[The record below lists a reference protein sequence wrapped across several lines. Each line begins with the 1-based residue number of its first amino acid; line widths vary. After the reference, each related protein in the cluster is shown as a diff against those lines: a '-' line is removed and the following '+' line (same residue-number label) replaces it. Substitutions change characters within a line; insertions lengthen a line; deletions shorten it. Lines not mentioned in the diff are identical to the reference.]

1 MSKKTRSTLLG
12 FVIAIIALA
21 LIAYLPAET
30 ETMSRAAW
38 QYLGCFVFMLVLII
52 SRAVPDWA
60 AVLCTMAVLVA
71 LKVATVAQVT
81 SNFAS
86 STVWLCI
93 GVFVMSVGI
102 NNSGFM
108 KRIALWVLCK
118 FPGTYRAQ
126 VTAMLLA
133 GLATTPMIPSAF
145 AKTALMAPMT
155 AQVSE
160 VIGVKPFSKQALGI
174 WFANFACTYTLGN
187 AFMSGSAFVALMIGF
202 MGMNFTWGGWL
213 AATWLWYVVL
223 SLIHI

>member
-93 GVFVMSVGI
+93 GVFVMSIGI

-108 KRIALWVLCK
+108 KRLALWILTK
-118 FPGTYRAQ
+118 FPGTYSGQ
-126 VTAMLLA
+126 VTAMLLS
-133 GLATTPMIPSAF
+133 GVIMSPSS
-145 AKTALMAPMT
+145 PPPP
-155 AQVSE
+155 QR
-160 VIGVKPFSKQALGI
+160 PP
-174 WFANFACTYTLGN
+174 
-187 AFMSGSAFVALMIGF
+187 
-202 MGMNFTWGGWL
+202 
-213 AATWLWYVVL
+213 
-223 SLIHI
+223 